1 MKREW
6 FLTICKPN
14 PHPLCLKQS
23 CRGRLLSVLP
33 VKARLLSVLPFWG
46 LQLHFQPI
54 FRKFPCGLCF
64 CTQCWSSLLLF
75 TVASL
80 LHSLL
85 FPFLWIWPSDD
96 VCVRAYIT
104 RTDGGGVW
112 WVLWILVAL
121 TVFPPC
127 LPSPCLFFYVFLNL
141 CFSFKILCLNGTRF
155 LPNWHKFL
163 WLIAATYM

>member
-1 MKREW
+1 MDWPDRHSTWYCDSLLLGFYFANHSAWSSFPHW
-6 FLTICKPN
+6 FVVLGTSFWKVFFFV
-14 PHPLCLKQS
+14 
-23 CRGRLLSVLP
+23 LLFNFSSGSPFSSL
-33 VKARLLSVLPFWG
+33 FWG

-121 TVFPPC
+121 D
-127 LPSPCLFFYVFLNL
+127 
-141 CFSFKILCLNGTRF
+141 CFSPLPAQSLPLF
-155 LPNWHKFL
+155 LRLSQPMLFL
-163 WLIAATYM
+163 